1 MGPVGRDSVSRDTV
15 AYVFGWFGLLAFLFV
30 CLWGLLWVGKQWED
44 KGEEC
49 RKAGGT
55 LSRTYECVQVID
67 LDKGKG

>member
-1 MGPVGRDSVSRDTV
+1 MSRGDVRQVVGWL
-15 AYVFGWFGLLAFLFV
+15 ALLAVLFA

-55 LSRTYECVQVID
+55 LSRTYECVQVIP
-67 LDKGKG
+67 LESEKGK

>member
-1 MGPVGRDSVSRDTV
+1 VNRDSVKYLV
-15 AYVFGWFGLLAFLFV
+15 GLLALFAV
-30 CLWGLLWVGKQWED
+30 LFACLWGLLWVGKQWED

-67 LDKGKG
+67 LDEGKG